1 MSVFDEFM
9 DEFAREDGFF
19 LGSHRR
25 QFDPVAAERA
35 LQILRRVEFGT
46 DHGANY
52 QLISILYEAGVQLE
66 IYAHH
71 NRDDQDFNKYN
82 SLLFSE
88 IADLFNA
95 VGQLGEA
102 MRGN

>member
-1 MSVFDEFM
+1 MSVFDAFV

-19 LGSHRR
+19 LGLHQR

-35 LQILRRVEFGT
+35 LHILRRVEFGA

-52 QLISILYEAGVQLE
+52 HLISILFEASVQID

-71 NRDDQDFNKYN
+71 NRDDQEFNKYN
-82 SLLFSE
+82 GLLFSE